1 MTRSQAIDYAVQR
14 VPQILPLEEGDV
26 RNLCDQVLKGNG
38 SNPESIAQ
46 GFLDILGHDDGAFEF
61 VMEFNEILARDQVKA
76 PREVPKAQASPER
89 KLTPAVEPAKHV
101 KQVKHPQTKAASKP
115 VSQDKYKKGDEPT
128 KSEKTKS
135 KAKRNQL
142 IQEIDDIWKFLEL
155 EHNEKDAKKYACNC
169 QGNIHPLFEAAPN
182 CLSCGKIICAQE
194 GLHLGRCTFC
204 GTEFIPLEERLKI
217 VQLLKKEKEEL
228 SQEKTSKESSTQ
240 RPNTKKKYA
249 NAFKISS
256 GLGTNLFSEQDKLF
270 DLIERQRERE
280 RKREEV
286 LRDKEEVERK
296 EEQDQKRQQRESET
310 IPELLEAQD
319 RLENLL
325 HFQDT
330 SAERTKIID
339 NASDFS
345 ISNDSGVWGSA
356 QERALML
363 KKQQRNLRKWE
374 KVEGERNG
382 KRDKY
387 TVSMDIGP
395 NGKVV
400 MREVK
405 KNNGKSTADSDDDLD
420 EISDEEDIKDLK
432 DIHELKG
439 AIDSDKGEHRA
450 LLQSKVWDYERD
462 KKQLEAL
469 KSVKGSHNNKSK
481 DQEVDKTIPRERPA
495 RVQIDQEGENLWD
508 MIS

>member
-1 MTRSQAIDYAVQR
+1 MTKSQAIQYALKK
-14 VPQILPLEEGDV
+14 VPQILPLEEDDV
-26 RNLCDQVLKGNG
+26 KNLCEQVLKASG
-38 SNPESIAQ
+38 SNSESIAQ
-46 GFLDILGHDDGAFEF
+46 GFLEFLGHDDLAFKF
-61 VMEFNEILARDQVKA
+61 VIGFNDIFSQEEAKPQVTPH
-76 PREVPKAQASPER
+76 PRVEQKKVSS
-89 KLTPAVEPAKHV
+89 VEPIKEV
-101 KQVKHPQTKAASKP
+101 KQEKKLQHVPQEKPKKYEKSKL
-115 VSQDKYKKGDEPT
+115 
-128 KSEKTKS
+128 

-142 IQEIDDIWKFLEL
+142 IHEIDEVWKFLEL
-155 EHNEKDAKKYACNC
+155 EHNEKDVKKYACDC

-182 CLSCGKIICAQE
+182 CLSCGKIICAKE

-204 GTEFIPLEERLKI
+204 ATEFIPLEERLKI

-228 SQEKTSKESSTQ
+228 SKESTHKEQTTQ
-240 RPNTKKKYA
+240 RPIHKKKYA

-256 GLGTNLFSEQDKLF
+256 GMGTNLFSEQDKLF

-286 LRDKEEVERK
+286 LRDKEEEEKKEVEA
-296 EEQDQKRQQRESET
+296 QKRQQRESET
-310 IPELLEAQD
+310 DPELLEAQD
-319 RLENLL
+319 RLDKLL

-374 KVEGERNG
+374 KLENERNG

-387 TVSMDIGP
+387 VVSMDIGA

-400 MREVK
+400 MKEVL
-405 KNNGKSTADSDDDLD
+405 KNNGKSTADSDDDIE
-420 EISDEEDIKDLK
+420 EISDEEDSNDLK
-432 DIHELKG
+432 EIHQLKG
-439 AIDSDKGEHRA
+439 AIDSTKNEQKSA
-450 LLQSKVWDYERD
+450 LQSKVWDYEKD
-462 KKQLEAL
+462 KKQFEPPKYIEDSRLEEQTN
-469 KSVKGSHNNKSK
+469 HE
-481 DQEVDKTIPRERPA
+481 DDKTTTRERAP

-508 MIS
+508 MIA